1 MLNSILISKV
11 IYSILIEDEE
21 INKYI
26 NKQIYPLVA
35 EANTNF
41 PFITFTRDSINTI
54 SSKDGYYEDNIIFSI
69 NVVSANY
76 LSSLEIANRVR
87 QLFQRK
93 KISSNDLNLYD
104 VKLTSI
110 NEEYNDNAYV
120 QALTFSCTAN

>member
-21 INKYI
+21 INKYV

-54 SSKDGYYEDNIIFSI
+54 SSKDGYYEDNITFSI

-93 KISSNDLNLYD
+93 KIASENLMLYD
-104 VKLTSI
+104 VTLTSI
-110 NEEYNDNAYV
+110 NEEYTNDAYV
-120 QALTFSCTAN
+120 QALTFTCTAN